1 MIRVH
6 PNHTDI
12 VVEFIMTQTYDL
24 GVYNYGVKI
33 NVGYAGYYPWI
44 KI

>member
-1 MIRVH
+1 H

-24 GVYNYGVKI
+24 GVY
-33 NVGYAGYYPWI
+33 
-44 KI
+44 

>member
-1 MIRVH
+1 MKFPSLFTVFYFKLNYIFRVH

-24 GVYNYGVKI
+24 GVY
-33 NVGYAGYYPWI
+33 
-44 KI
+44 